1 MDSIEEV
8 RRKTD
13 IVDLI
18 SQYVTLKKSG
28 RNFKALCP
36 FHDEKTPSFMVSAER
51 QIFKCFGCQEGGDA
65 FAFLMKKEAMEF
77 GEALRYLADKAGIE
91 LKQYQPTQNQKH
103 KEKLLAINHLAS
115 EYYHYLLN
123 QHKSGTKAIQYLLKR
138 GISKTSIKT
147 FKLGFAPLT
156 WEGLAKYLH
165 NKKGYS
171 LEELEAAGLSIKGEK
186 GFYDR
191 FRGRVMFTLFDLRS
205 RVVGFAGRVMEK
217 DPKEAKYINTPETEI
232 YHKSQVLYGLETTKE
247 AIKKANKAVVV
258 EGELDAISSYQAG
271 VKNVVAIKGSALTEQ
286 QIDLLKRFTDN
297 LALALDADAAGDA
310 AARRGIELAEAAG
323 MNIRVINL
331 KYGKDPDECAQHS
344 SRLWKDSV
352 DQAVPIYDYLIASAK
367 KRFGT
372 DTPEGKR
379 QISEEVA
386 RVLSTISNQVVKAH
400 YIKKLAEV
408 LDVGEA
414 AVAAEVDRQ
423 AKGVVLGQPASPIKP
438 VQTREEKIQDYVLAL
453 LIQSEVGIEK
463 LVNLIEAKW
472 FSEGAAKKVIEVL
485 LEWAKA
491 GKDWNVGK
499 FVAGLPAELTAAVD
513 TAYLTDLSGDQVEDL
528 AAEISRSMGEL
539 KNLRLKQQLTDM
551 SARLKEAEAAK
562 DKNQIAKLQ
571 SQFVATQALVSSRN

>member
-8 RRKTD
+8 QRKTD

-36 FHDEKTPSFMVSAER
+36 FHEEKTPSFMVSAER

-123 QHKSGTKAIQYLLKR
+123 QHKSGTKALQYLLKR

-147 FKLGFAPLT
+147 FKLGFAPLA

-217 DPKEAKYINTPETEI
+217 DPKYINTPETEI

-271 VKNVVAIKGSALTEQ
+271 VKNVVAIKGSALTSE

-423 AKGVVLGQPASPIKP
+423 GRGIVLGQPASPIKP

-453 LIQSEVGIEK
+453 LIQAEVGIEK
-463 LVNLIEAKW
+463 LVKLVEAKW

-513 TAYLTDLSGDQVEDL
+513 TAYLTDLSGDQV
-528 AAEISRSMGEL
+528 
-539 KNLRLKQQLTDM
+539 
-551 SARLKEAEAAK
+551 
-562 DKNQIAKLQ
+562 
-571 SQFVATQALVSSRN
+571 